1 MAGQWSSFSPPSRTT
16 ASLRLVVKNLDT
28 FQKNLGVN
36 EVQHCPESIPTSHQ
50 NLVRSTVLLLSVSRM
65 QEKFKLQMTAVLEQL
80 ATWPSTASR
89 STHNETANASGQ
101 RELTT
106 DKAWPSINVKE

>member
-1 MAGQWSSFSPPSRTT
+1 MLLSSPPTDNGT
-16 ASLRLVVKNLDT
+16 CVMALKKK
-28 FQKNLGVN
+28 Q
-36 EVQHCPESIPTSHQ
+36 
-50 NLVRSTVLLLSVSRM
+50 RSTVLLLSVSRM